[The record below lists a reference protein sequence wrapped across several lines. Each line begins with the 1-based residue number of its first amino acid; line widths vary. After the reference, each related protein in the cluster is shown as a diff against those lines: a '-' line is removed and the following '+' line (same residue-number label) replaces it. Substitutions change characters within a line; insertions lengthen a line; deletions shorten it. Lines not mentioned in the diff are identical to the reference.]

1 MNTLRTNTMR
11 LLVFAIALSIL
22 TLGGCSSTPRITL
35 SPSEEPPSH
44 DYLIGPG
51 DSINIIVWHN
61 PEVSMSVP
69 VRPDGKITTPL
80 VEDLPAMGKTSTHLA
95 RDIEKALAIYIQDPI
110 VTVIV
115 TGFVGP
121 YTEQIRVIGEAGK
134 PQALHYNNGMSLL
147 DVMITVGGIT
157 PFAAGNKASIIRN
170 IDGKTQH
177 VAVRLDDL
185 IEDGDISANIPVR
198 PGDILVI
205 PESFF

>member
-1 MNTLRTNTMR
+1 MK
-11 LLVFAIALSIL
+11 LLTFFSIALSALAI
-22 TLGGCSSTPRITL
+22 GGCTSTPRISL
-35 SPSEEPPSH
+35 SPLNEPPSH

-51 DSINIIVWHN
+51 DNVNIIVWHN

-95 RDIEKALAIYIQDPI
+95 RDVEKALATFIQDPV

-115 TGFVGP
+115 TGFIGP

-134 PQALHYNNGMSLL
+134 PQALHYNKGMSLM
-147 DVMITVGGIT
+147 DVMIAVGGIT
-157 PFAAGNKASIIRN
+157 TFAAGNKASIIRN

-177 VAVRLDDL
+177 IAARLNDL
-185 IEDGDISANIPVR
+185 IKDGDISANIPVR